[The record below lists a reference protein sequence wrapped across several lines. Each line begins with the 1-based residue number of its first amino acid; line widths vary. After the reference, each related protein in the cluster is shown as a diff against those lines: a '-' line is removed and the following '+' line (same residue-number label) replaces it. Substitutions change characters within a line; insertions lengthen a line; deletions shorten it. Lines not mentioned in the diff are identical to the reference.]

1 MTLHDFNELLLS
13 ADRFDARRH
22 FVHKHI
28 FHGTP
33 YVFRGRELDYFEFKS
48 RIANKFQIGF
58 HEIFI
63 VGSGKLG
70 FSYHKGTEFSYDS
83 DIDVVM
89 VNPRLFEKYAKQIC
103 DYQYQLDEAGQAPT
117 AREMRMY
124 HQFLQYFIKGW
135 MRPDKLPTS
144 FQVNLLKDDWF
155 DFFRSISYEG
165 SEVGNYK
172 VSAGLYK
179 NYWYLEKYHLR
190 SITAH
195 YNSLRGGS

>member
-1 MTLHDFNELLLS
+1 MTLRKFNELLLS
-13 ADRFDARRH
+13 ADSFDARQH

-33 YVFRGRELDYFEFKS
+33 YVFRGREFDFFEFKS
-48 RIANKFQIGF
+48 RIANKFKIGF

-70 FSYHKGTEFSYDS
+70 FSYYKGTEFSYDS
-83 DIDVVM
+83 DIDVVL
-89 VNPRLFEKYAKQIC
+89 VNSRLFERYARQIC
-103 DYQYQLDEAGQAPT
+103 DYQYKLDEARQAVT

-124 HQFLQYFIKGW
+124 RDFLQYFIKGW

-144 FQVNLLKDDWF
+144 FQVHLLKDEWF
-155 DFFRSISYEG
+155 DFFQSISFG
-165 SEVGNYK
+165 RSEVGNYK
-172 VSAGLYK
+172 VAAGLYK
-179 NYWYLEKYHLR
+179 NYWYLEKYYLR

-195 YNSLRGGS
+195 YESLIRRS